1 VSRLRRLIAWVA
13 GLALV
18 AGIAAWFFL
27 LSPLEAVDFVD
38 AACPDACAALDDG
51 DLVVPGD
58 AATGLIV
65 YTGARVVPEAYA
77 PVAEAVA
84 AAGYPVFIPRLT
96 LNFAIFDGDA
106 ADAVIA
112 ENPEIERW
120 VIAGHFLGG
129 VIAARAAADNDAI
142 DGLVFWASYPEDSLD
157 LSDTDLVVASIY
169 GSEDGLSTPQTVLAA
184 TDNLPADAAFIEIEG
199 GNHAQFG
206 NYGPQRGDQPAT
218 IPAEEQWSIIAN
230 ATIAVLDTVHG

>member
-1 VSRLRRLIAWVA
+1 VSKLRRLVVWTA

-18 AGIAAWFFL
+18 AVTALWFFL
-27 LSPLEAVDFVD
+27 FSPLQAVDFVD
-38 AACPDACAALDDG
+38 AACPDACAVLDG
-51 DLVVPGD
+51 DDLEVPGD

-96 LNFAIFDGDA
+96 LNFAIFDADA

-112 ENPEIERW
+112 ENPEIDRW
-120 VIAGHFLGG
+120 VIAGHSLGG
-129 VIAARAAADNDAI
+129 VMAARYAAANDQIA
-142 DGLVFWASYPEDSLD
+142 GLVFWASYPEDSLD

-169 GSEDGLSTPQTVLAA
+169 GSEDGLSTPDTVLAV
-184 TDNLPADAAFIEIEG
+184 TDNLPADAEFIEIEG

-206 NYGPQRGDQPAT
+206 NYGAQRGDQPAT
-218 IPAEEQWSIIAN
+218 IPAEEQWSIIAD
-230 ATIAVLDTVHG
+230 ATIVVLDTVHE